1 MTITYQHSAHR
12 GIEKP
17 LTMYKKTIL
26 KKAEASVSVLR
37 SVCDI
42 NYFLFFKYTHTY
54 RSMEGTSRAF
64 VVTSHGCAPTFRVK
78 VPSHTHRRENPPSY
92 TEL

>member
-42 NYFLFFKYTHTY
+42 H
-54 RSMEGTSRAF
+54 
-64 VVTSHGCAPTFRVK
+64 
-78 VPSHTHRRENPPSY
+78 
-92 TEL
+92 